1 MSSNEEKA
9 LLRRQARALR
19 DGAERAE
26 GAGRRLAENFLSAI
40 EEMKIPPPG
49 AIPGAIIAGYWPVGG
64 EMDTR
69 PLMSRLHGDGYICVL
84 PVVKNTGAPLAFRR
98 WRPGDVLEPGVH
110 GIPVPGAKS
119 PELTPQVVLT
129 PLLAYDEDGY
139 RLGQGGG
146 YYDRTLQS
154 LRAAAAILAVGIA
167 YDGQQVPPLPR
178 EPHDEPLDWLVTDKR
193 VLSFEAGRG

>member
-9 LLRRQARALR
+9 LLRRRARALR
-19 DGAERAE
+19 GGAERQE
-26 GAGRRLAENFLSAI
+26 GAGRRLAENFLSAM
-40 EEMKIPPPG
+40 EEMKIPP
-49 AIPGAIIAGYWPVGG
+49 PGAIIAGYWPVGG
-64 EMDTR
+64 EMDIR

-84 PVVKNTGAPLAFRR
+84 PVVKNSNAPLAFRR

-110 GIPVPGAKS
+110 EIPVPGAES

-129 PLLAYDEDGY
+129 PLLAYDADGY
-139 RLGQGGG
+139 RLGQGAG

-167 YDGQQVPPLPR
+167 YDGQQVPSLPR
-178 EPHDEPLDWLVTDKR
+178 EPHDEPLDWLVTEKR
-193 VLSFEAGRG
+193 VLSLEAGHG